1 MEKQVERFLDDLA
14 TFSFAVP
21 ICGKTRYIRW
31 ISWAL
36 GHINTIGDTI
46 FACFMV

>member
-21 ICGKTRYIRW
+21 ICGEIRYIRW
-31 ISWAL
+31 ITWAL
-36 GHINTIGDTI
+36 GYINTIGGTV
-46 FACFMV
+46 FACYVV